1 MYFNTLFPVLF
12 FAGGCLPVCS
22 GERLHG
28 MQEVSGSIPL
38 FSTKKA
44 LYFVGSMVLFFL
56 LSWRSHWKSAK
67 CLILQA
73 YGRQPPILAVSL
85 FLKMLVRCPTVLQ
98 ADVSLPLNV
107 RSEIEVKRDVDLI
120 ATINVYPADQLVDN
134 HLLRFKVGTVVQVS
148 IGNQLIIQVP
158 VVMRFFSSF
167 SISSNCAIYALCCL
181 RIFVVSTFT

>member
-1 MYFNTLFPVLF
+1 
-12 FAGGCLPVCS
+12 
-22 GERLHG
+22 
-28 MQEVSGSIPL
+28 
-38 FSTKKA
+38 
-44 LYFVGSMVLFFL
+44 
-56 LSWRSHWKSAK
+56 
-67 CLILQA
+67 
-73 YGRQPPILAVSL
+73 
-85 FLKMLVRCPTVLQ
+85 MLVRCPTVLQ

-148 IGNQLIIQVP
+148 IGNQLIIQVS

-181 RIFVVSTFT
+181 RIFSVSVLA